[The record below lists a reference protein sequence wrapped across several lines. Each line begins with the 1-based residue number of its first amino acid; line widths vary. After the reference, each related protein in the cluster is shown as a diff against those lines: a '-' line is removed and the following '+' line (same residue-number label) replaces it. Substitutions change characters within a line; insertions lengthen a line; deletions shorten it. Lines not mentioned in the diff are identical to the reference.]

1 LVLTETAGGL
11 QTKNNEER
19 LRLRSLRWLGVLLL
33 ASGVAVVVGIGC
45 AQERPLLSVSGPQDL
60 VSFEVRAGDAQ
71 VLWAIE
77 ADEPTPLRGIYYGAV
92 PPGYRQTM
100 PAEGDLPRPFVEH
113 EPLEI
118 LSYTPTRGFIHWGT
132 ATGPAEMSIYE
143 SKTWVLNLEPEDFDV
158 EEELESPPETD
169 PLFVIDV
176 VE

>member
-1 LVLTETAGGL
+1 MKSHRCVEA
-11 QTKNNEER
+11 
-19 LRLRSLRWLGVLLL
+19 LLL
-33 ASGVAVVVGIGC
+33 TGLLVTVSGVGC
-45 AQERPLLSVSGPQDL
+45 AKERPLLSVSGPTDL
-60 VSFEVRAGDAQ
+60 VRFEVRAGDGQ

-92 PPGYRQTM
+92 PPGYRQTK
-100 PAEGDLPRPFVEH
+100 PVEDGLPRPFVEH
-113 EPLEI
+113 EPLRV
-118 LSYTPTRGFIHWGT
+118 LSSTRTRGFIHWGT

-143 SKTWVLNLEPEDFDV
+143 SKTWVLSLEPEDFDL